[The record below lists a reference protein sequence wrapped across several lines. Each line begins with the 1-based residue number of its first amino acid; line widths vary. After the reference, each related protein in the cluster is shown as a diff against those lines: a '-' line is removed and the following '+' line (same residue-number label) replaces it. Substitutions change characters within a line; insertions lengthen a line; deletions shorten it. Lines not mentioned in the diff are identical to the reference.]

1 MQVQSSTAGA
11 QQPPAID
18 IRFSQIGLI
27 QLQLRSTDPG
37 SILEQLVERMTAAP
51 RFFERMPVGLD
62 LSALEQTPTSE
73 QMNAVLD
80 AVHRE
85 GLVPIGLI
93 SGTPG
98 VESLA
103 GELRL
108 PVLGN
113 LQGKPAPQSAA
124 PVLQPAQP
132 PAQEPPVVKEA
143 VIPAKDPPLYQLRP
157 VRSGQRLYARNRD
170 LVILSHVGSGAEV
183 IADGSVHVYGTLRG
197 RAVAGARGDRTARLF
212 CTDFR
217 AELLSIA
224 GVFRLFESLPE
235 DLEGKPVHAWL
246 FKDELRLARIGVP
259 PAAVGA
265 AALPSPQTAKEK
277 AP

>member
-1 MQVQSSTAGA
+1 MQAQSSTAGA

-18 IRFSQIGLI
+18 IRFSQIGLV

-62 LSALEQTPTSE
+62 LSALEQTPTPAE
-73 QMNAVLD
+73 MNAVLD
-80 AVHRE
+80 AVLRE

-113 LQGKPAPQSAA
+113 LQGRGAPQA

-132 PAQEPPVVKEA
+132 PAQEAPPVVREA
-143 VIPAKDPPLYQLRP
+143 SIAAKDPPYYQLRP

-197 RAVAGARGDRTARLF
+197 RAVAGARGDRTARVF

-217 AELLSIA
+217 AELVSIA
-224 GVFRLFESLPE
+224 GVFRLFESIPE
-235 DLEGKPVHAWL
+235 ELDSKPVHCWL

-265 AALPSPQTAKEK
+265 AALSYPQTAKEK